1 MKSPKD
7 IPVER
12 IRNFSII
19 AHIDHGKSTLADR
32 FIEHCQGLTMREMSA
47 QVLDS
52 LSIEKER
59 GITIKAQTVRLRFKS
74 DDGLIY
80 EFNLI
85 DTPGHVDFTYEV
97 SRSLAACEGCLLVVD
112 AAQGVE
118 AQTLANVYMAIEHDL
133 EIIPIINKIDL
144 PSADVEKVRKEI
156 EDIFG
161 IDASNGI
168 PTSAKEGVGIKE
180 ALEAVAQRVPAPK
193 NEPDKPLKALIMDSW
208 YDNYQG
214 VVLLARVMEGELR
227 KGERVQM
234 MHFND
239 GVHETERTWHTV
251 IRMGCFTPKAVD
263 LTYAGPG
270 DVVFLVSSIKTV
282 RETKIGDT
290 ITHWPDQGGDK
301 RKVAAEKPLG
311 GFKEVKPVVFAG
323 IFPTDSKDY
332 EDLKEALEK
341 LMLNDAALSFEPES
355 SAALGFGFRCGYLG
369 LLHMEIVQERLER
382 EYGMSLITTAPTVK
396 YKITMLDGTEVNVD
410 NPSEMP
416 DRNLISTIE
425 EPYIRGTIYAPSEY
439 MGVVIKLCERRRGV
453 QEKLDYITPERCA
466 IVYRLPLGEMVFD
479 FYDKL
484 KSATRGYA
492 SFEYELA
499 GMEASDL
506 VKLDILI
513 ANEKVDALSLIVHR
527 DKAYERGRDLT
538 AKLKLEIPQHQFE
551 VPIQAAIG
559 GKIIS
564 RETIRALRKNV
575 LAKCYGGDISRKRK
589 LLEKQKEGKKRMKNV
604 GNVEV
609 PQEAFLAV
617 LKLDD

>member
-1 MKSPKD
+1 MKSHKD
-7 IPVER
+7 IPVSH

-32 FIEHCQGLTMREMSA
+32 FIEYCQGLTSREMSA
-47 QVLDS
+47 QVLDN

-59 GITIKAQTVRLRFKS
+59 GITIKAQTVRLRYKA
-74 DDGLIY
+74 DNGELY

-118 AQTLANVYMAIEHDL
+118 AQTLANVFMAMEHDL

-144 PSADVEKVRKEI
+144 PSADVEKVRSEI
-156 EDIFG
+156 EEVIG
-161 IDASNGI
+161 IDATDAI

-180 ALEAVAQRVPAPK
+180 ALEAIALRVPAPK
-193 NEPDKPLKALIMDSW
+193 NEPAKPLKALIMDSW

-214 VVLLARVMEGELR
+214 VVLLARIVEGEMR
-227 KGERVQM
+227 KGDRVQM
-234 MHFND
+234 MHINAAA
-239 GVHETERTWHTV
+239 TEVEKVWHTV
-251 IRMGCFTPKAVD
+251 NRLGCFSPKATD
-263 LTYAGPG
+263 LEYSGPG

-301 RKVAAEKPLG
+301 RALVAEEPLG
-311 GFKEVKPVVFAG
+311 GFKVVQSVVFAG

-332 EDLKEALEK
+332 VDLKEALEK
-341 LMLNDAALSFEPES
+341 LCLNDAALSFEPES

-382 EYGMSLITTAPTVK
+382 EYGMSLITTAPSVK
-396 YKITMLDGTEVNVD
+396 YKVTKLNGEVLNIE

-416 DRNLISTIE
+416 ERNLIASIE
-425 EPYIRGTIYAPSEY
+425 EPMIRGTIYAPSEY
-439 MGVVIKLCERRRGV
+439 MGVIIKLCERRRGV
-453 QEKLDYITPERCA
+453 QEKLDYITPTRCA
-466 IVYRLPLGEMVFD
+466 IVYKLPLGEMVFD

-484 KSATRGYA
+484 KSATKGYA
-492 SFEYELA
+492 SFEYEIC

-506 VKLDILI
+506 VKLDVLI
-513 ANEKVDALSLIVHR
+513 GGDAVDALSLIIHKDR
-527 DKAYERGRDLT
+527 AYERGRDLT
-538 AKLKLEIPQHQFE
+538 KKLKDEIPQQQFE
-551 VPIQAAIG
+551 VPIQSAIG

-564 RETIRALRKNV
+564 RETVRALRKNV

-589 LLEKQKEGKKRMKNV
+589 LLEKQKAGKKRMKNV

-609 PQEAFLAV
+609 PQSAFLAV
-617 LKLDD
+617 LKLED